1 LGAYQFVNKTQTA
14 KEMSRILFSYTSYDM
29 KVFFKNV
36 FRNMTDF
43 WERCKP
49 EKFLEEMAV

>member
-1 LGAYQFVNKTQTA
+1 MGAFQFVNKTQTA